1 MSHVTP
7 TPTNATEAEERAKA
21 SERARGRLEEFT
33 GALENRAGEMAGDG
47 EMAARGKARE
57 LHGRRRQEINR

>member
-1 MSHVTP
+1 MNTTP
-7 TPTNATEAEERAKA
+7 TRIETLDAEERAKA

-33 GALENRAGEMAGDG
+33 GALENRAGEMAGNW

-57 LHGRRRQEINR
+57 LRGQRRQRVNR